1 MKILFFSRQ
10 PPIPLDNGARM
21 RTHALANEL
30 AASSRLHFL
39 GWDTQPGNTLAR
51 ESHEAVAAALPG
63 AEAVELIPRPGR
75 EKRRL
80 QLETMLLGRSYGF
93 RTHAHKPMARA
104 LLRAIEEF
112 EPDLLHCDDLL
123 LGDLAR
129 LAPPSIVRV
138 MALHNIESLLM
149 ARMADTTDELF
160 RRKLYIKEAE
170 LRRQWEKAHLTEF
183 DLCTCVFNE
192 DANHVAAL
200 GANAVCVPNGV
211 DRHQKPSPVRSL
223 GDSEPLKL
231 LFIGSGSWEPNRMGM
246 AWFVEKVLPAID
258 CPVFPQ
264 ITIVGAHWDWLDSP
278 YCQVAGHVPSI
289 EEYYKSHDVALVPL
303 LAGGGSRL
311 KVAEALAKGV
321 PLVGTS
327 VGLEG
332 YSLVPGVHALFGDTP
347 AQLAGQIQDLDK
359 NYRTATETVDR
370 QVAAGFQHIERFFW
384 DEIGRRMIGVYEDVV
399 EEKRSGRPSGR
410 PRPVQL

>member
-39 GWDTQPGNTLAR
+39 SWNTQPGNALAR
-51 ESHEAVAAALPG
+51 ESHEAVAAALPE
-63 AEAVELIPRPGR
+63 AEAVELIPRPKR

-80 QLETMLLGRSYGF
+80 QVETMLFGRSYGF

-104 LLRAIEEF
+104 LLRAIEDF

-129 LAPPSIVRV
+129 LAPSSIVRV

-149 ARMADTTDELF
+149 ARMADTTDEQF
-160 RRKLYIKEAE
+160 RRKLYLKEAE
-170 LRRQWEKAHLTEF
+170 LQRRWERAHLPEF
-183 DLCTCVFNE
+183 DLCTCVFSE
-192 DANHVAAL
+192 DANHVTAL

-231 LFIGSGSWEPNRMGM
+231 LFIGSGSWEPNRVGM
-246 AWFVEKVLPAID
+246 AWFVEKVLPEIN

-264 ITIVGAHWDWLDSP
+264 VTIVGAHWDWLDSP
-278 YCQVAGHVPSI
+278 HCEIAGHVPSI
-289 EEYYKSHDVALVPL
+289 EEYYESHDVALVPL

-321 PLVGTS
+321 PVVGTT

-332 YSLVPGVHALFGDTP
+332 YSLEPDVHALFGNTP
-347 AQLAGQIQDLDK
+347 TQLAEQIQKLDER
-359 NYRTATETVDR
+359 YRTATEAVDR
-370 QVAAGFQHIERFFW
+370 QVAAGFQLVERFFW
-384 DEIGRRMIGVYEDVV
+384 DEIGRRMIDNYEDVV
-399 EEKRSGRPSGR
+399 AKKRSRGADRVDQR
-410 PRPVQL
+410 FA

>member
-21 RTHALANEL
+21 RTHALATEL
-30 AASSRLHFL
+30 AGSARLHFL
-39 GWDTQPGNTLAR
+39 GWDTQPGNTLVR
-51 ESHEAVAAALPG
+51 ESQETVAAALPK
-63 AEAVELIPRPGR
+63 AETVDLIPRPRR

-80 QLETMLLGRSYGF
+80 QVETMLFGRSYGF
-93 RTHAHKPMARA
+93 QTHAHKPMTKA
-104 LLRAIEEF
+104 LLRAIDEF

-129 LAPPSIVRV
+129 LAPSSIVRV

-149 ARMADTTDELF
+149 ARMADTTDERS

-170 LRRQWEKAHLTEF
+170 LRRRWEEAHLPEF
-183 DLCTCVFNE
+183 DLCTCVSDE
-192 DANHVAAL
+192 DAKYVAAL

-223 GDSEPLKL
+223 GNSEPLKL
-231 LFIGSGSWEPNRMGM
+231 LFVGSGSWEPNRVGM
-246 AWFVEKVLPAID
+246 AWFVEKVLPEIN
-258 CPVFPQ
+258 CRVFPQ
-264 ITIVGAHWDWLDSP
+264 VTIVGAHWDWLDSP
-278 YCQVAGHVPSI
+278 HCQIAGHVPSI
-289 EEYYKSHDVALVPL
+289 EEYYDSHDVALVPL

-321 PLVGTS
+321 PMVGTS

-332 YSLVPGVHALFGDTP
+332 YSLEPGVHALFGDTP
-347 AQLAGQIQDLDK
+347 AQLAEQIQNLDES
-359 NYRTATETVDR
+359 YRSATETVDR
-370 QVAAGFQHIERFFW
+370 QVEAGFQHIERFFW
-384 DEIGRRMIGVYEDVV
+384 DEIGRRMFDAYEDVV
-399 EEKRSGRPSGR
+399 AERRRGNRRAPIRGSA
-410 PRPVQL
+410 